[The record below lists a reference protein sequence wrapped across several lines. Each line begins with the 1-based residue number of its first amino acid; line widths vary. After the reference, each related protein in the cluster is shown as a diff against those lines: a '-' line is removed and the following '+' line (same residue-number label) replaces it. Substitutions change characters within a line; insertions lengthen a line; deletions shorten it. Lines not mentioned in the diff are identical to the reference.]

1 MNKPHESLSCDN
13 MVQQRSRAE
22 HLCKPLPIIEVGFTQ
37 TTDVSQRPD
46 GGTASSSFCRKQD
59 SQSCSKIREIH
70 PSSELCMPFGDKVT
84 SKRPS
89 STGSRRVQF
98 NPEVRGRTFEEDMSD
113 RHSKIYSAEDMRALQ
128 EQTRADVK
136 HLRRLRKKEQR
147 AKAANDDDGGND
159 HASPLTLDEQ
169 MALDGIALRGIEQF
183 VSQRTWSDRTKQQ
196 RAVIHAVLGE
206 QECLR
211 KMGMGT
217 GGSAMQRIA
226 NVSAILSQEARRRAS
241 ALGRQDAE
249 DARW

>member
-37 TTDVSQRPD
+37 TTDVPQRPE
-46 GGTASSSFCRKQD
+46 GATGSSFCRKQD
-59 SQSCSKIREIH
+59 SLSCSKVREI
-70 PSSELCMPFGDKVT
+70 PLSSKLPMSCDDEVK

-113 RHSKIYSAEDMRALQ
+113 RHRMIYSDEDMQALQ

-147 AKAANDDDGGND
+147 AKAANDEDGGND

>member
-1 MNKPHESLSCDN
+1 MNKPNESLSRDK
-13 MVQQRSRAE
+13 MV
-22 HLCKPLPIIEVGFTQ
+22 HLCRPLPNLEGGLAQ
-37 TTDVSQRPD
+37 TTDVSQRLD
-46 GGTASSSFCRKQD
+46 GATASGSSLCRKQD
-59 SQSCSKIREIH
+59 SLSCSKVREIP
-70 PSSELCMPFGDKVT
+70 PSSKLPMSCEDGEA

-89 STGSRRVQF
+89 SSTCRRVQF

-113 RHSKIYSAEDMRALQ
+113 RHRMIYSAEDMEALQ

-147 AKAANDDDGGND
+147 AKAANDMDGDND

-183 VSQRTWSDRTKQQ
+183 VSKRTWADRTKQQ
-196 RAVIHAVLGE
+196 RAVIHAVLDE
-206 QECLR
+206 QEYLR
-211 KMGMGT
+211 KMGKGT

-226 NVSAILSQEARRRAS
+226 NVSAILSLEARRRAS